1 MIIRIFLYYTIPL
14 LVVATNT
21 ESLSHTSTVHGFRH
35 SGLQHHSESTLKPA
49 VNVSNASTTDSVF
62 DTCTKHVQCE
72 ELPVH
77 CINCRLNETCIY
89 GEKLQVECQAKS
101 HATCQGNNVFYKEM
115 ICRYCYQTNSDEH
128 TCVKNTSCRVVST
141 PRQHYITQCKVHDH
155 ILCLGNRRFSKNLL
169 CNWTRGY
176 SWSTALLLSITLGG
190 FGVDRFYLGMWQEGI
205 GKLFSFGGLG
215 VWTLVD
221 AVLIATGYLAPADG
235 SLYII

>member
-155 ILCLGNRRFSKNLL
+155 ILCLEQFLFHEVKMVVNHYFKLKFNCTAQETEDFPRTCYVIGQEVIAGVQL
-169 CNWTRGY
+169 C
-176 SWSTALLLSITLGG
+176 
-190 FGVDRFYLGMWQEGI
+190 F
-205 GKLFSFGGLG
+205 
-215 VWTLVD
+215 
-221 AVLIATGYLAPADG
+221 
-235 SLYII
+235 